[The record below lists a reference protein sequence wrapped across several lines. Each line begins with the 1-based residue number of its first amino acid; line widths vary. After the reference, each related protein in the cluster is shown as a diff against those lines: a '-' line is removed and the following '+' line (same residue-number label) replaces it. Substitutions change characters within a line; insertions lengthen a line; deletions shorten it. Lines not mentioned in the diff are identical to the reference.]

1 MRKKLYR
8 MTVLFLAFLMASCA
22 NPEPL
27 LNEEDVSASAATSS
41 EPREP
46 VTYTLEAQEI
56 PLSPELE
63 DTWEWIVLDTRE
75 DQVLFAIQEK
85 HSAEEEMY
93 SYRLTREIGIYDV
106 EQAYVTAQW
115 EPETPGW
122 YQAGALT
129 GEGTACCAGAKDY
142 EHVYPS
148 EYVLVLLGQDQKALP
163 DISCTVQELW
173 ALEDGTAVFSYV
185 EPDGQFGVRAVSDGQ
200 VTDLLTWQ
208 TGDQTEPLGGGEMS
222 VCGSEF
228 GYVYAD
234 HGQCVLIRADRSGEL
249 DRQTLIPKKEKLDSC
264 YLTREGMVACLS
276 IDEDTDQFH
285 RVLTLLSAREDAQ
298 RRSGEDG
305 ALYRMRFAGEFGL
318 AVDYRFRL
326 QLLRLEDGAVTC
338 MSAPLPEPLKDMGE
352 SAVNLY
358 AAGDHTFYLF
368 YRKEQKLY
376 RVTVN

>member
-106 EQAYVTAQW
+106 EQACVTAQW

-129 GEGTACCAGAKDY
+129 GEGTLVVPGPRTMSMFTHRNMFWSFWARIRK
-142 EHVYPS
+142 PS
-148 EYVLVLLGQDQKALP
+148 RTFPARCR
-163 DISCTVQELW
+163 SCGRWRMERQSPATW
-173 ALEDGTAVFSYV
+173 SRMDSLE
-185 EPDGQFGVRAVSDGQ
+185 
-200 VTDLLTWQ
+200 
-208 TGDQTEPLGGGEMS
+208 S
-222 VCGSEF
+222 VPF
-228 GYVYAD
+228 
-234 HGQCVLIRADRSGEL
+234 
-249 DRQTLIPKKEKLDSC
+249 P
-264 YLTREGMVACLS
+264 M
-276 IDEDTDQFH
+276 
-285 RVLTLLSAREDAQ
+285 AR
-298 RRSGEDG
+298 
-305 ALYRMRFAGEFGL
+305 
-318 AVDYRFRL
+318 
-326 QLLRLEDGAVTC
+326 
-338 MSAPLPEPLKDMGE
+338 
-352 SAVNLY
+352 
-358 AAGDHTFYLF
+358 
-368 YRKEQKLY
+368 
-376 RVTVN
+376 

>member
-1 MRKKLYR
+1 

-27 LNEEDVSASAATSS
+27 LNEEEDVSASAATSS

-142 EHVYPS
+142 EHVYPC
-148 EYVLVLLGQDQKALP
+148 LLYTSPSPRD
-163 DISCTVQELW
+163 
-173 ALEDGTAVFSYV
+173 
-185 EPDGQFGVRAVSDGQ
+185 
-200 VTDLLTWQ
+200 
-208 TGDQTEPLGGGEMS
+208 
-222 VCGSEF
+222 
-228 GYVYAD
+228 
-234 HGQCVLIRADRSGEL
+234 
-249 DRQTLIPKKEKLDSC
+249 
-264 YLTREGMVACLS
+264 
-276 IDEDTDQFH
+276 
-285 RVLTLLSAREDAQ
+285 
-298 RRSGEDG
+298 
-305 ALYRMRFAGEFGL
+305 
-318 AVDYRFRL
+318 
-326 QLLRLEDGAVTC
+326 
-338 MSAPLPEPLKDMGE
+338 
-352 SAVNLY
+352 
-358 AAGDHTFYLF
+358 
-368 YRKEQKLY
+368 
-376 RVTVN
+376 

>member
-106 EQAYVTAQW
+106 EQACVTAQW

-208 TGDQTEPLGGGEMS
+208 TGDQTNW
-222 VCGSEF
+222 
-228 GYVYAD
+228 
-234 HGQCVLIRADRSGEL
+234 
-249 DRQTLIPKKEKLDSC
+249 
-264 YLTREGMVACLS
+264 
-276 IDEDTDQFH
+276 
-285 RVLTLLSAREDAQ
+285 
-298 RRSGEDG
+298 DG
-305 ALYRMRFAGEFGL
+305 A
-318 AVDYRFRL
+318 
-326 QLLRLEDGAVTC
+326 
-338 MSAPLPEPLKDMGE
+338 
-352 SAVNLY
+352 N
-358 AAGDHTFYLF
+358 
-368 YRKEQKLY
+368 
-376 RVTVN
+376 